1 MEHVPIEH
9 LTKQQIVLLTL
20 FVAFVASIA
29 SGITVV
35 ALLDQAPQAV
45 TQGINQVVEQT
56 IEKVIPVETPV
67 TVSADS
73 GSPAAQ
79 QTVTVQ
85 VGQDDL
91 AAAAISQGVKSLAR
105 LYQVT
110 GGQRNFIGM
119 GIVIDATG
127 TIATDKALFSP
138 DQSYIAVVD
147 GGPDIYLSSIPLD
160 VSGDSQG
167 IGFFSP
173 INATP
178 QGSTVVPA
186 SLATTTPQ
194 LGQTIVA
201 LVGQTKDTV
210 EQGIVSSLDT
220 ASDGSVT
227 GIETTLDS
235 SALIDGSPIVGL
247 DGKIAGITIAS
258 SGSVKNIYIPSTLI
272 SKAYPH

>member
-35 ALLDQAPQAV
+35 ALLDQTPQAV
-45 TQGINQVVEQT
+45 TEGINQVVEHT

-67 TVSADS
+67 TVSADDS
-73 GSPAAQ
+73 GSAAQ

-91 AAAAISQGVKSLAR
+91 AAAAISQGVKSVAR

-119 GIVIDATG
+119 GIVVDATG

-147 GGPDIYLSSIPLD
+147 GGPDVYLSSTPLNT
-160 VSGDSQG
+160 GDAQG

-220 ASDGSVT
+220 GSDGSVT

-235 SALIDGSPIVGL
+235 TALIDGSPIVGL
-247 DGKIAGITIAS
+247 DGKITGITIAS
-258 SGSVKNIYIPSTLI
+258 SGTVKNIYIPSTVI